1 MPYNWIFSN
10 SRSVL
15 RLVDSFCLCIVNL
28 LIRIL
33 PVFGFNLLGG
43 YYEIL

>member
-1 MPYNWIFSN
+1 MPCHWIFSN
-10 SRSVL
+10 YRSVL

-28 LIRIL
+28 LIRIYL
-33 PVFGFNLLGG
+33 SFGFNLLGG